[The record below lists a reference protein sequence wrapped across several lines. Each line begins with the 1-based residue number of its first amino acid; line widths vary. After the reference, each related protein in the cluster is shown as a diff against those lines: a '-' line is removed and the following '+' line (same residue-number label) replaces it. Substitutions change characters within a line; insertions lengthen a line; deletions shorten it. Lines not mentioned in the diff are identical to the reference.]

1 MARRRTKSAVKLAV
15 PQPPSEASI
24 SIWQALN
31 EPIAYP
37 TQEFTK
43 TFFPVAIFLFIS
55 IVAIPYFGKTTNFNF
70 GSGFVAGVSTEI
82 SAASEATALEAPQWY
97 YDLKSTASSLGEFY
111 QETIAAPFGVAASEI
126 LDISE
131 PIADASEFL
140 QPGLSEVKQ
149 EWLYLM
155 ADPY

>member
-1 MARRRTKSAVKLAV
+1 MAKRTSRNIKLAV
-15 PQPPSEASI
+15 PQPPVESNS
-24 SIWQALN
+24 SVWRALN

-55 IVAIPYFGKTTNFNF
+55 IALVPYFGNTTNVNF

-82 SAASEATALEAPQWY
+82 SVPLEAAVLEMPQWY
-97 YDLKSTASSLGEFY
+97 VDLKSTASSLGEFY
-111 QETIAAPFGVAASEI
+111 QETVAVPFGEAASEI

-131 PIADASEFL
+131 PVVSASEFL

-155 ADPY
+155 QDPY